1 MIEIVLTICIT
12 VVLCTGLVSFA
23 AVWVA
28 KIRAGVRPPSLME
41 MLGATRT
48 GGDDR

>member
-1 MIEIVLTICIT
+1 MIEIVSTICIT

-23 AVWVA
+23 AVMIA
-28 KIRAGVRPPSLME
+28 KIREDGRPPTLME
-41 MLGATRT
+41 ALGLTRT